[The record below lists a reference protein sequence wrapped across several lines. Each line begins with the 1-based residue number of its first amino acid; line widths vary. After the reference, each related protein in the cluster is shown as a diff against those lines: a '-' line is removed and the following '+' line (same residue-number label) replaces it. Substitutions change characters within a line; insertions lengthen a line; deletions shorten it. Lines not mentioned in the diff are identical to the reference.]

1 MDEQLLQDLFDLTT
15 EGAFSSFE
23 EFKSFIETDGENAFN
38 DIYELTIDGAFGS
51 QDEYNTF
58 ISPLKKKDSSQST
71 VISPQENTELP
82 SPTETTPVSSELPVQ
97 AEEINI
103 SGINAPGAEPEGQEE
118 IDEIILDTQTSDEDI
133 TEIDLSGERY
143 GRNIESGEDKF
154 WFEEMLGNVP
164 VVSGVTDFFGDMI
177 RAGEQGFS
185 QGATID
191 DAVSLYSQGSSMSS
205 EDMAQYIAAV
215 KKMDS
220 MPMSDEM
227 KSFNKIYK
235 KNGGGILGFI
245 LGVGSNPTV
254 TGQLLVSSIASMVNP
269 TVLGGGAAGA
279 ATGAGVGAAAGS
291 VGGPLAAFT
300 AAGGGIAGGLMG
312 MGATL
317 EFGLSYTEFL
327 REEITKKGLKF
338 DEAGIRKILSDPEA
352 VQSIRNKAAAR
363 GLVIGAIDGLTA
375 GVAGKVGASLT
386 KAGIAAGKSAIKAG
400 GKGAL
405 ATTVIEGAGGAGGEA
420 AARAVTG
427 QEMDVAEIGF
437 EGITGQASGVLTI
450 PQAAFGMSST
460 DIVKK
465 GYNEGMNIFKPPA
478 YKIGND
484 KMTKAEI
491 EKFVD
496 TATLEEVEA
505 IQFNVKNDPVLEQ
518 KIKDL
523 KVKAENNKILN
534 PKIQGQ
540 DRSRILDLEVQLANL
555 GNLEMESTKIEA
567 QKIKS
572 EIKEI
577 TERALSSDT
586 KVEPTK
592 KDLELA
598 KEQLISEG
606 IVEPSPEQ
614 IKAKANAI
622 QDSAINEKIS
632 VAETGK
638 NEKADGF
645 NKAPVYKTGGKPVLF
660 HGSTKKFTEFD
671 IEKIGSGADAGT
683 ARGIFFTS
691 DPEVASF
698 FSKETGSFKGN
709 VIQSIKSLTGKSQST
724 IYSGALNTDNIKTV
738 DFNGQRTSPGFDK
751 NKTIQEAFNQGFEAV
766 ILKNIVDG
774 NNKVQDVTVV
784 KDMSVI
790 DGFKDTQSSGNKLIK
805 KYKQDAIQESS
816 AKGVDVRQQT
826 GDGQTVVKGDTTG
839 AVTNQS
845 QKETEGQ
852 TQNKETE
859 VDSLAINDS
868 DSVKKESYGFT
879 RERIE
884 GQPDENFTIEVVT
897 NKDGSR
903 TFRYKLEDGSIYTT
917 EKVSKNNTLTNEQ
930 YIEVSETV
938 EPGTLKLTETVEGF
952 ENIANKSAVA
962 RRKKLI
968 AEQNKQSTLV
978 AGQEQIRE
986 DISKPYIA
994 GNTEVKFNPDGTV
1007 KEILKKGTKTPAS
1020 KVAKSKA
1027 EKNVLKN
1034 KIDVNAGKI
1043 FTPSNDSK
1051 ITPEQYSQEV
1061 ADNSTN
1067 IRQIAETIKNDTK
1080 KYRSLDKKE
1089 QLQMLDPSDILSIK
1103 ISEQDFNRYGDSNL
1117 ITPEIRKNW
1126 FKKPDKN
1133 GNIINDLDT
1142 VVMETPGLE
1151 VENVIDFIVNN
1162 PKRKINVK
1170 QGKPSVVREL
1180 ETKFKELTG
1189 INPTPTNIDTVV
1201 NISPDAQPLAVIK
1214 EKDKASLEIAEEPT
1228 KNKKGVKNPK
1238 KILGDKP
1245 KKVTV
1250 NEKVALKDQI
1260 KLEAKAARE
1269 AKRSVITEQKLK
1281 RKRKI
1286 AKKNIGA
1293 KLGVIS
1299 VDLDTALQTL
1309 FSIDPDLIPDKQLDS
1324 YADLVKEF
1332 GDNKRVLNLNDKAV
1346 TLEKAL
1352 DIIDAVEMEVEVD
1365 EEGVLV
1371 KEEKVD
1377 NYDLNQEVKE
1387 IRANKITNEELNNIS
1402 DSRSR
1407 EIAREI
1413 NKFSKQDIDGLV
1425 KENKKGEKNYG
1436 LVNTLKAV
1444 KNNIKNGFVP
1454 RAALEVLTEVNS
1466 NKADNKVTP
1475 VVEKVTKP
1483 GIYRHLRSFYNSA
1496 KVAIT
1501 SNSPSGKNLLLDRL
1515 RSSPTFFIDDIFGNF
1530 NSKTIYNNTF
1540 KKLAVAYESFK
1551 TEVSRAENKIKDA
1564 DKLLR
1569 SKSRNKTVKAK
1580 YKLRIL
1586 QLQRE
1591 YLSNIIDGKAN
1602 PKAPPAL
1609 DFIDATMEAIKDGE
1623 ALSPSDLKILQELRA
1638 EFLVDNEISLDK
1650 LNKSLTTKEKQA
1662 LALYDEVSGSTAEKA
1677 VFISSTLYGNRV
1689 NLLNDYTH
1697 HSVITKSDIEADF
1710 DRKTKRFVNS
1720 STNTKAGT
1728 IVERTPGAKPISFD
1742 PSYSALRGVQETL
1755 LDYEMTQVNRE
1766 VAKTVNKM
1774 KSKIKSDPNS
1784 TMAQNDAANALVKSL
1799 NEVNKVLF
1807 GNTFADVGAGGVLLN
1822 RIKTLGYQAALSSV
1836 PRAVGELVGNMGLM
1850 LMNPVASARAFKNFG
1865 GLVLNPKN
1873 TTLGMDI
1880 MDNLNSSETSKLF
1893 DTENMQSKYS
1903 NMTDFMQTSQAS
1915 GSAVGSV
1922 QNAMGIIMNLGL
1934 NQTAAGINTMANK
1947 LMSYPDQAISRPLW
1961 FGSFADSFAKAT
1973 KELNGKEIKLTV
1985 EDYKKIGDGTSQYLT
2000 PEFKEARESAK
2011 NTADANAITVATSTN
2026 PYNTILKNMP
2036 RTTDKGFLP
2045 LYRQAN
2051 SYMAR
2056 FSLFEY
2062 GTARNAIGALYKS
2075 GDISRTQAVGLLSG
2089 VIFRMSSYVAVY
2101 SVLSSIMDE
2110 ELFDAKDDKE
2120 EDIED
2125 ILMRQTVGSVLTLLT
2140 RGNLGNIPSIPIN
2153 FMLESM
2159 VNEPFLG
2166 DLRNNEEYDPYK
2178 HSIVFSQLNKE
2189 DLQKKNLAEIGMK
2202 IFAGP
2207 YGPMLATALRTGT
2220 LAVRSQLNKTQES
2233 RDKNLEE
2240 LTNRMSFEALGNSGL
2255 IPFYKDIRRA
2265 LVKKRFNKP
2274 KPLTK
2279 TQLKELKKNY
2289 PEYFQDNE
2297 TKTSA
2302 GSRKSR
2308 TQSKGSGRRTRKQSR

>member
-38 DIYELTIDGAFGS
+38 DIYELTIDGAFAS

-58 ISPLKKKDSSQST
+58 VSPLKKKDSSQST

-82 SPTETTPVSSELPVQ
+82 SPTGTTPVSSELPGQ
-97 AEEINI
+97 TEEINI

-118 IDEIILDTQTSDEDI
+118 IDEIILDTQTSNEDI

-215 KKMDS
+215 KRMDS

-386 KAGIAAGKSAIKAG
+386 KASIAAGKSAIKAG

-405 ATTVIEGAGGAGGEA
+405 ATTAIEAAGGAGGEA

-496 TATLEEVEA
+496 TATLKEVEA
-505 IQFNVKNDPVLEQ
+505 IQFDVKNDPVLEQ

-598 KEQLISEG
+598 KEELISEG
-606 IVEPSPEQ
+606 IVDPSPEQ

-638 NEKADGF
+638 NEKVDGF
-645 NKAPVYKTGGKPVLF
+645 DKAPVYKTGGKPVLF

-738 DFNGQRTSPGFDK
+738 DFNGQRTSPKFDK
-751 NKTIQEAFNQGFEAV
+751 NKTIQEAFDQGFDAV

-790 DGFKDTQSSGNKLIK
+790 DGFKDTQSSGNELIK
-805 KYKQDAIQESS
+805 KYNQDAVQESS
-816 AKGVDVRQQT
+816 TKGVDVPKST
-826 GDGQTVVKGDTTG
+826 GDGQTVVKGDTTR

-859 VDSLAINDS
+859 V
-868 DSVKKESYGFT
+868 K
-879 RERIE
+879 
-884 GQPDENFTIEVVT
+884 
-897 NKDGSR
+897 
-903 TFRYKLEDGSIYTT
+903 
-917 EKVSKNNTLTNEQ
+917 
-930 YIEVSETV
+930 
-938 EPGTLKLTETVEGF
+938 
-952 ENIANKSAVA
+952 
-962 RRKKLI
+962 
-968 AEQNKQSTLV
+968 STLV
-978 AGQEQIRE
+978 ADQQNVRQ

-1007 KEILKKGTKTPAS
+1007 NTIVKKGTKTPAG
-1020 KVAKSKA
+1020 KAAKSKA

-1043 FTPSNDSK
+1043 FTPINDSK
-1051 ITPEQYSQEV
+1051 ITLEQYSQEV

-1067 IRQIAETIKNDTK
+1067 IRQIAETIKYDTK
-1080 KYRSLDKKE
+1080 EYRSLDKKE

-1133 GNIINDLDT
+1133 GNIKNDLDT

-1180 ETKFKELTG
+1180 EAKFKELTG

-1332 GDNKRVLNLNDKAV
+1332 GDSKRVLNLNDKAV

-1352 DIIDAVEMEVEVD
+1352 DIIDAVEMEVEVN

-1413 NKFSKQDIDGLV
+1413 NQFSKQDIDGLV

-1466 NKADNKVTP
+1466 NKAKNKVAP
-1475 VVEKVTKP
+1475 VVKKVTKP

-1501 SNSPSGKNLLLDRL
+1501 SKSPSGKNLLLDRL

-1569 SKSRNKTVKAK
+1569 SKSRNKTVKRK

-1591 YLSNIIDGKAN
+1591 YLSNIIDGKPN

-1638 EFLVDNEISLDK
+1638 EFLVDNEINLDK

-1766 VAKTVNKM
+1766 VAKTVNK
-1774 KSKIKSDPNS
+1774 IKSEIKADPNS

-2125 ILMRQTVGSVLTLLT
+2125 ILTRQTVGSVLTLLT

-2159 VNEPFLG
+2159 INEPYLG

-2189 DLQKKNLAEIGMK
+2189 DLQKKNLFEIGTK

-2207 YGPMLATALRTGT
+2207 YGPILASTVRTAK
-2220 LAVRSQLNKTQES
+2220 LAIASQLNKTQES

-2289 PEYFQDNE
+2289 PEYFEDNG

>member
-58 ISPLKKKDSSQST
+58 VSPLKKKDSSQST

-82 SPTETTPVSSELPVQ
+82 SPTETPLASSESSGEPEQ
-97 AEEINI
+97 AVTL
-103 SGINAPGAEPEGQEE
+103 GINAPGNEPEGQEE
-118 IDEIILDTQTSDEDI
+118 IDEVIIENQTPDSNVTEIDLSNT
-133 TEIDLSGERY
+133 TEIDLSGKKY
-143 GRNIESGEDKF
+143 GANVDAGEDKF
-154 WFEEMLGNVP
+154 WFEEMLGKVP
-164 VVSGVTDFFGDMI
+164 VVGEVTDFFGDML
-177 RAGEQGFS
+177 RAGEQGYS
-185 QGATID
+185 QGGTID
-191 DAVSLYSQGSSMSS
+191 DAMSVFAQGSSMSN

-235 KNGGGILGFI
+235 NNGGGILGFI
-245 LGVGSNPTV
+245 LGVGQNPTV

-269 TVLGGGAAGA
+269 TVLGGGAVGAGLGAGA
-279 ATGAGVGAAAGS
+279 GAAAGS
-291 VGGPLAAFT
+291 VGGPLAIFT

-312 MGATL
+312 MGSTL

-327 REEITKKGLKF
+327 REEITKKGLNF
-338 DEAGIRKILSDPEA
+338 DEAGIRKVLNDPEA
-352 VQSIRNKAAAR
+352 VQSIRNRAAAR
-363 GLVIGAIDGLTA
+363 GLVIGAVDGLTA

-386 KAGIAAGKSAIKAG
+386 KAGIAAGKSAVKAG

-405 ATTVIEGAGGAGGEA
+405 ATTAIEAAGGAGGEA

-460 DIVKK
+460 DVIKK
-465 GYNEGMNIFKPPA
+465 GYNEGMNIFKPPV
-478 YKIGND
+478 YKIGKD
-484 KMTKAEI
+484 KMTKAQI

-496 TATLEEVEA
+496 TATLEEIET
-505 IQFNVKNDPVLEQ
+505 IQFDVTNDPVLEQ
-518 KIKDL
+518 KIKNL

-534 PKIQGQ
+534 SKIQGQ
-540 DRSRILDLEVQLANL
+540 DRADILDLEVQLANL

-567 QKIKS
+567 QQIKRK
-572 EIKEI
+572 IKEI
-577 TERALSSDT
+577 TERAL
-586 KVEPTK
+586 EP
-592 KDLELA
+592 
-598 KEQLISEG
+598 G
-606 IVEPSPEQ
+606 
-614 IKAKANAI
+614 
-622 QDSAINEKIS
+622 INEKITL
-632 VAETGK
+632 EEL
-638 NEKADGF
+638 NEPDTFTHRTMSKDAITTWADGDQVIGKKEDLNDFDSRVPKNPLEAAAKKEGF
-645 NKAPVYKTGGKPVLF
+645 NRQSPNFQKGGVYSGKVKPGEFVVVTKGDNKFIPSASFQNRETFEKSGGISTLKPDSRQLSNFDLYQVNENGELVKQNWNNYKT
-660 HGSTKKFTEFD
+660 
-671 IEKIGSGADAGT
+671 
-683 ARGIFFTS
+683 
-691 DPEVASF
+691 
-698 FSKETGSFKGN
+698 
-709 VIQSIKSLTGKSQST
+709 
-724 IYSGALNTDNIKTV
+724 
-738 DFNGQRTSPGFDK
+738 
-751 NKTIQEAFNQGFEAV
+751 NK
-766 ILKNIVDG
+766 
-774 NNKVQDVTVV
+774 
-784 KDMSVI
+784 
-790 DGFKDTQSSGNKLIK
+790 
-805 KYKQDAIQESS
+805 DAIQVRKAE
-816 AKGVDVRQQT
+816 GVDVRQQT
-826 GDGQTVVKGDTTG
+826 GDGQKVVKGDTTG

-859 VDSLAINDS
+859 VA
-868 DSVKKESYGFT
+868 
-879 RERIE
+879 
-884 GQPDENFTIEVVT
+884 
-897 NKDGSR
+897 
-903 TFRYKLEDGSIYTT
+903 
-917 EKVSKNNTLTNEQ
+917 
-930 YIEVSETV
+930 
-938 EPGTLKLTETVEGF
+938 
-952 ENIANKSAVA
+952 A
-962 RRKKLI
+962 
-968 AEQNKQSTLV
+968 TLV
-978 AGQEQIRE
+978 ADQQNVRE

-1007 KEILKKGTKTPAS
+1007 KEILKKGTKTIAS
-1020 KVAKSKA
+1020 KAAQSKA

-1043 FTPSNDSK
+1043 FTPSNDST
-1051 ITPEQYSQEV
+1051 ITPKQYTNEV
-1061 ADNSTN
+1061 AENSTN
-1067 IRQIAETIKNDTK
+1067 VRQIAEAIKQEKARVKGLSKN
-1080 KYRSLDKKE
+1080 E
-1089 QLQMLDPSDILSIK
+1089 QIEAIDPDGILGLQ
-1103 ISEQDFNRYGDSNL
+1103 ISEQDFVRFGDPSL
-1117 ITPEIRKNW
+1117 ITKQIRRNW
-1126 FKKPDKN
+1126 FKKTKDGPVKN
-1133 GNIINDLDT
+1133 DIDT
-1142 VVMETPGLE
+1142 VVMEMPGYE
-1151 VENVIDFIVNN
+1151 VGVNDKEYVQKVIDFIVEN
-1162 PKRKINVK
+1162 PTRKISIQK
-1170 QGKPSVVREL
+1170 GKPAVVKEL
-1180 ETKFKELTG
+1180 ETRFKELTG
-1189 INPTPTNIDTVV
+1189 INPTPSNIDTVV
-1201 NISPDAQPLAVIK
+1201 AINPDATPLVDIQ
-1214 EKDKASLEIAEEPT
+1214 EQDKAQVKIAQEPT

-1238 KILGDKP
+1238 KILGKDKE

-1250 NEKVALKDQI
+1250 NEKTALKDQI

-1324 YADLVKEF
+1324 YTDLVKEF
-1332 GDNKRVLNLNDKAV
+1332 GDSKKVLDLNDKAV
-1346 TLEKAL
+1346 TLEKAV
-1352 DIIDAVEMEVEVD
+1352 DIINAVEMEVEVD

-1371 KEEKVD
+1371 KEEKID

-1387 IRANKITNEELNNIS
+1387 IRANKITNEELNNIP

-1413 NKFSKQDIDGLV
+1413 SEFSKQDIDGLV
-1425 KENKKGEKNYG
+1425 KENKKGEKNYS

-1454 RAALEVLTEVNS
+1454 KAALDVLTEVNS
-1466 NKADNKVTP
+1466 NKAKNKVAP
-1475 VVEKVTKP
+1475 KIKAVTKA
-1483 GIYRHLRSFYNSA
+1483 GVYRHLRSFYNSA

-1540 KKLAVAYESFK
+1540 KKLSVAYESFK

-1564 DKLLR
+1564 EKLLR
-1569 SKSRNKTVKAK
+1569 SKSKNKTVKRK

-1609 DFIDATMEAIKDGE
+1609 DFIDATMEAIKDGV

-1650 LNKSLTTKEKQA
+1650 LKKSLTTKEKQA

-1697 HSVITKSDIEADF
+1697 HSVITKSDIKAEF
-1710 DRKTKRFVNS
+1710 DKKTDKFVNS
-1720 STNTKAGT
+1720 STSTKAGT
-1728 IVERTPGAKPISFD
+1728 IVERTLGAKPISFD

-1755 LDYEMTQVNRE
+1755 LDYNMTQVNRE
-1766 VAKTVNKM
+1766 VAKTVNKI
-1774 KSKIKSDPNS
+1774 KSEIKSDPNS

-1799 NEVNKVLF
+1799 NEVNEVLF
-1807 GNTFADVGAGGVLLN
+1807 GNTFTDVGAGGVLIN
-1822 RIKTLGYQAALSSV
+1822 RIKTLGYQAALSSI
-1836 PRAVGELVGNMGLM
+1836 PRAVGELVGNMGMM
-1850 LMNPVASARAFKNFG
+1850 LKNPVASARAFKNFG
-1865 GLVLNPKN
+1865 GLTLDPRN
-1873 TTLGMDI
+1873 TTIGMDI
-1880 MDNLNSSETSKLF
+1880 MDNLDSSETSKLF

-1903 NMTDFMQTSQAS
+1903 NMTDFMQTSQSS

-1922 QNAMGIIMNLGL
+1922 QNAMGIIMNLGV

-1973 KELNGKEIKLTV
+1973 KEFNGKEIKLTV

-2036 RTTDKGFLP
+2036 RTTDKDFLP

-2110 ELFDAKDDKE
+2110 ELFDAKDDKD

-2125 ILMRQTVGSVLTLLT
+2125 ILTRQTIGSVLTLLT

-2159 VNEPFLG
+2159 INEPYLG

-2189 DLQKKNLAEIGMK
+2189 DLQKKNLFEIGAK
-2202 IFAGP
+2202 IVAGP
-2207 YGPMLATALRTGT
+2207 YGPMLATAVRTGKLT
-2220 LAVRSQLNKTQES
+2220 IASQLNKTQES

-2240 LTNRMSFEALGNSGL
+2240 LTNRMAFEVLGNSGL
-2255 IPFYKDIRRA
+2255 VPFYKDIRRA
-2265 LVKKRFNKP
+2265 LVKKRFNQP

-2289 PEYFQDNE
+2289 PEYFQDGG
-2297 TKTSA
+2297 TSNSA
-2302 GSRKSR
+2302 RSRKSR
-2308 TQSKGSGRRTRKQSR
+2308 PTKSKKKSRPSRS

>member
-58 ISPLKKKDSSQST
+58 VSPLKKKDSSQST

-82 SPTETTPVSSELPVQ
+82 SPTETTPVSSELPGQ

-103 SGINAPGAEPEGQEE
+103 SGVNAPGAEPEGQEE
-118 IDEIILDTQTSDEDI
+118 IDEIILDTQTSDEGI
-133 TEIDLSGERY
+133 TEINLSGERY
-143 GRNIESGEDKF
+143 GKNIESGEDKF

-164 VVSGVTDFFGDMI
+164 VVGEVTDFFGDMI
-177 RAGEQGFS
+177 RAGEQGFA
-185 QGATID
+185 QGGTID
-191 DAVSLYSQGSSMSS
+191 DAMSVFAQGSSMSN

-235 KNGGGILGFI
+235 NNGGGILGFI
-245 LGVGSNPTV
+245 LGVGANPTV

-269 TVLGGGAAGA
+269 TVLGGGAVGAGLGAGA
-279 ATGAGVGAAAGS
+279 GAAAGS
-291 VGGPLAAFT
+291 VGGPLAIFT

-312 MGATL
+312 MGSTL

-338 DEAGIRKILSDPEA
+338 DQEGIRKILNDPEA
-352 VQSIRNKAAAR
+352 VQSIRNRAAAR
-363 GLVIGAIDGLTA
+363 GLVIGAVDGLTA

-386 KAGIAAGKSAIKAG
+386 KAGIAAGKSAVKAG

-405 ATTVIEGAGGAGGEA
+405 ATTAIEAAGGAGGEA

-460 DIVKK
+460 DVIKK
-465 GYNEGMNIFKPPA
+465 GYNEGMNIFKPPV
-478 YKIGND
+478 YKIGKD

-496 TATLEEVEA
+496 TATLEEAET
-505 IQFNVKNDPVLEQ
+505 IQFDVKNDPVLEQ
-518 KIKDL
+518 KIKNL
-523 KVKAENNKILN
+523 KVKAENNKTLN
-534 PKIQGQ
+534 PKIQGE
-540 DRSRILDLEVQLANL
+540 DRVKILDLEVQLANL

-606 IVEPSPEQ
+606 IIEPSPEQ
-614 IKAKANAI
+614 IKTKANAI
-622 QDSAINEKIS
+622 QE
-632 VAETGK
+632 
-638 NEKADGF
+638 
-645 NKAPVYKTGGKPVLF
+645 P
-660 HGSTKKFTEFD
+660 STEAVD
-671 IEKIGSGADAGT
+671 VQEQ
-683 ARGIFFTS
+683 TS
-691 DPEVASF
+691 D
-698 FSKETGSFKGN
+698 
-709 VIQSIKSLTGKSQST
+709 GKT
-724 IYSGALNTDNIKTV
+724 LGE
-738 DFNGQRTSPGFDK
+738 R
-751 NKTIQEAFNQGFEAV
+751 
-766 ILKNIVDG
+766 
-774 NNKVQDVTVV
+774 
-784 KDMSVI
+784 
-790 DGFKDTQSSGNKLIK
+790 
-805 KYKQDAIQESS
+805 
-816 AKGVDVRQQT
+816 
-826 GDGQTVVKGDTTG
+826 DTTG

-859 VDSLAINDS
+859 VA
-868 DSVKKESYGFT
+868 
-879 RERIE
+879 
-884 GQPDENFTIEVVT
+884 
-897 NKDGSR
+897 
-903 TFRYKLEDGSIYTT
+903 
-917 EKVSKNNTLTNEQ
+917 
-930 YIEVSETV
+930 
-938 EPGTLKLTETVEGF
+938 
-952 ENIANKSAVA
+952 A
-962 RRKKLI
+962 
-968 AEQNKQSTLV
+968 TLV
-978 AGQEQIRE
+978 ADQQNVRE

-1034 KIDVNAGKI
+1034 RIDVNAGKI

-1061 ADNSTN
+1061 SDNSTN

-1126 FKKPDKN
+1126 FKKPDKS

-1269 AKRSVITEQKLK
+1269 AAREAKRSIIKEQELK

-1299 VDLDTALQTL
+1299 ADLDTALQTL

-1332 GDNKRVLNLNDKAV
+1332 GDSKRVLDLNEKSN
-1346 TLEKAL
+1346 TLDKAL
-1352 DIIDAVEMEVEVD
+1352 DIINAVEMEVEVD
-1365 EEGVLV
+1365 EDGVLV

-1377 NYDLNQEVKE
+1377 DYDLNQEAKE
-1387 IRANKITNEELNNIS
+1387 IQANKITNEELNNIP
-1402 DSRSR
+1402 DERSR

-1413 NKFSKQDIDGLV
+1413 NQFSKQDIDGLV

-1444 KNNIKNGFVP
+1444 KNNIRNGFVP
-1454 RAALEVLTEVNS
+1454 KAALDVLIEVNS
-1466 NKADNKVTP
+1466 NKAENKVTP

-1501 SNSPSGKNLLLDRL
+1501 SKSPSGKNLLLDRL

-1540 KKLAVAYESFK
+1540 KKLSDAYSSFE

-1591 YLSNIIDGKAN
+1591 YLSNIIDGKPN

-1609 DFIDATMEAIKDGE
+1609 DFIDATMEAIKDGD
-1623 ALSPSDLKILQELRA
+1623 ALSPYDLKILQELRS

-1650 LNKSLTTKEKQA
+1650 LNKSLSTKEKQA
-1662 LALYDEVSGSTAEKA
+1662 LALYDEVSASTAEKA

-1697 HSVITKSDIEADF
+1697 HSVITKSDIKAEF
-1710 DRKTKRFVNS
+1710 DKKTDKFVNS
-1720 STNTKAGT
+1720 TNNTKAGT

-1755 LDYEMTQVNRE
+1755 LDYNMTQVNRE

-1799 NEVNKVLF
+1799 NEVNEVLF
-1807 GNTFADVGAGGVLLN
+1807 GNTFTDVSAGGVLLN
-1822 RIKTLGYQAALSSV
+1822 KIKTLGYQASLASI
-1836 PRAVGELVGNMGLM
+1836 PRAVAELAGNMGMM
-1850 LMNPVASARAFKNFG
+1850 LKNPVASARAFKDFG

-1873 TTLGMDI
+1873 TTLGIDI

-1922 QNAMGIIMNLGL
+1922 QNAMGIIMNLGI

-1973 KELNGKEIKLTV
+1973 KELNGKEVKLTV

-2000 PEFKEARESAK
+2000 PEFKEAREIAK
-2011 NTADANAITVATSTN
+2011 NAADANAITVATSTN

-2036 RTTDKGFLP
+2036 RKDGNNLNA

-2125 ILMRQTVGSVLTLLT
+2125 ILTRQTVGSVLTLLT

-2159 VNEPFLG
+2159 INEPYLG

-2207 YGPMLATALRTGT
+2207 YGPMLATALRTGK
-2220 LAVRSQLNKTQES
+2220 LAIRSQFNKTQES

-2289 PEYFQDNE
+2289 PEYFEDSG

-2308 TQSKGSGRRTRKQSR
+2308 TQSKGSGRRTRRQSRQ

>member
-38 DIYELTIDGAFGS
+38 DIYELTIDGAFAS

-58 ISPLKKKDSSQST
+58 VSPLKKKDSSQST

-82 SPTETTPVSSELPVQ
+82 SPTGTTPVSSELPGQ
-97 AEEINI
+97 TEEINI

-118 IDEIILDTQTSDEDI
+118 IDEIILDTQTSNEDI

-386 KAGIAAGKSAIKAG
+386 KASIAAGKSAIKAG

-405 ATTVIEGAGGAGGEA
+405 ATTAIEAAGGAGGEA

-505 IQFNVKNDPVLEQ
+505 IQFDVKNDPVLEQ

-598 KEQLISEG
+598 KEELISEG

-614 IKAKANAI
+614 IKTKANAI
-622 QDSAINEKIS
+622 Q
-632 VAETGK
+632 
-638 NEKADGF
+638 
-645 NKAPVYKTGGKPVLF
+645 
-660 HGSTKKFTEFD
+660 
-671 IEKIGSGADAGT
+671 
-683 ARGIFFTS
+683 
-691 DPEVASF
+691 
-698 FSKETGSFKGN
+698 
-709 VIQSIKSLTGKSQST
+709 
-724 IYSGALNTDNIKTV
+724 
-738 DFNGQRTSPGFDK
+738 
-751 NKTIQEAFNQGFEAV
+751 
-766 ILKNIVDG
+766 
-774 NNKVQDVTVV
+774 
-784 KDMSVI
+784 
-790 DGFKDTQSSGNKLIK
+790 
-805 KYKQDAIQESS
+805 ESS
-816 AKGVDVRQQT
+816 TKGVDVQKQT
-826 GDGQTVVKGDTTG
+826 GDGQKVVEGDTTG

-859 VDSLAINDS
+859 V
-868 DSVKKESYGFT
+868 K
-879 RERIE
+879 
-884 GQPDENFTIEVVT
+884 
-897 NKDGSR
+897 
-903 TFRYKLEDGSIYTT
+903 
-917 EKVSKNNTLTNEQ
+917 
-930 YIEVSETV
+930 
-938 EPGTLKLTETVEGF
+938 
-952 ENIANKSAVA
+952 
-962 RRKKLI
+962 
-968 AEQNKQSTLV
+968 STLV
-978 AGQEQIRE
+978 ADQQNIRE

-1007 KEILKKGTKTPAS
+1007 NTIVKKGTKTPAG
-1020 KVAKSKA
+1020 KAAKSKA

-1126 FKKPDKN
+1126 FKKPDKS
-1133 GNIINDLDT
+1133 GNIKNDLDT
-1142 VVMETPGLE
+1142 VVMETPGLD
-1151 VENVIDFIVNN
+1151 VEAVIDFIVNN

-1309 FSIDPDLIPDKQLDS
+1309 FSINPDLIPDKQLDS

-1466 NKADNKVTP
+1466 NKAKNKVAP
-1475 VVEKVTKP
+1475 VVKKVTKA

-1638 EFLVDNEISLDK
+1638 EFLVDNEISIDK

-1710 DRKTKRFVNS
+1710 DRKTNRFVNS

-1766 VAKTVNKM
+1766 VAKTVNK
-1774 KSKIKSDPNS
+1774 IKSEIKADPNS

-1822 RIKTLGYQAALSSV
+1822 KIKTLGYQAALSSV

-2125 ILMRQTVGSVLTLLT
+2125 ILTRQTVGSVLTLLT

-2159 VNEPFLG
+2159 INEPYLG

-2220 LAVRSQLNKTQES
+2220 LAVRSQFNLTPES
-2233 RDKNLEE
+2233 RAKNLEE

-2289 PEYFQDNE
+2289 PEYFQDSG

-2302 GSRKSR
+2302 GSRRSR
-2308 TQSKGSGRRTRKQSR
+2308 TQSKGSGRRSRKQSR

>member
-1 MDEQLLQDLFDLTT
+1 MDEQLLKDLFDLTE
-15 EGAFSSFE
+15 EGSFLSFE
-23 EFKSFIETDGENAFN
+23 EFKSFIETDGVD
-38 DIYELTIDGAFGS
+38 DIYGLMIEGAFES

-58 ISPLKKKDSSQST
+58 VSPLKKKDSFQST
-71 VISPQENTELP
+71 GTSLEGGTESNSVIENPMESLEF
-82 SPTETTPVSSELPVQ
+82 SGENNQDDSSVIVEQDV
-97 AEEINI
+97 
-103 SGINAPGAEPEGQEE
+103 
-118 IDEIILDTQTSDEDI
+118 SDETIIDPNKSNNNVTQI
-133 TEIDLSGERY
+133 DLSNATEIDLSGQKY
-143 GRNIESGEDKF
+143 GANTSAGEDKF
-154 WFEEMLGNVP
+154 WFEEMLGKVP
-164 VVSGVTDFFGDMI
+164 VLNEVTDFFGDML
-177 RAGEQGFS
+177 RAGQQGFS

-191 DAVSLYSQGSSMSS
+191 DAVKLFAQGSSMSKQ
-205 EDMAQYIAAV
+205 DMAQYIAAV

-235 KNGGGILGFI
+235 ANGGGVLGFI
-245 LGVGSNPTV
+245 LGVGANPTV

-269 TVLGGGAAGA
+269 TVIGGGTAGA
-279 ATGAGVGAAAGS
+279 VAGAGIGAAAGS
-291 VGGPLAAFT
+291 IGGPLAAFT
-300 AAGGGIAGGLMG
+300 GIGGGIAGGLMG
-312 MGATL
+312 MGSTL

-338 DEAGIRKILSDPEA
+338 DQEGIRKILDDPEA
-352 VQSIRNKAAAR
+352 VQSIRNRAAAR

-386 KAGIAAGKSAIKAG
+386 KAGIAAGKTAVKAG

-405 ATTVIEGAGGAGGEA
+405 TTAAIEAAGGAGGEA

-437 EGITGQASGVLTI
+437 EGITGQASGILTI
-450 PQAAFGMSST
+450 PQAALGMSTT

-465 GYNEGMNIFKPPA
+465 GYNEGMNIFKPPV
-478 YKIGND
+478 YKIGKE
-484 KMTKAEI
+484 KMTKAQI
-491 EKFVD
+491 EKFAD
-496 TATLEEVEA
+496 TATLEQLQT
-505 IQFNVKNDPVLEQ
+505 IQFDVTNDPVLNQ

-523 KVKAENNKILN
+523 KVKAERNKELN
-534 PKIQGQ
+534 PKIQGE
-540 DRSRILDLEVQLANL
+540 DRARILDLEMQLSNL
-555 GNLEMESTKIEA
+555 GNLEMESTKIQKRSIEA
-567 QKIKS
+567 

-577 TERALSSDT
+577 TERALASDT

-592 KDLELA
+592 KDLEIA
-598 KEQLISEG
+598 KEELISEG
-606 IVEPSPEQ
+606 IVEPSTEQ
-614 IKAKANAI
+614 IKTKA
-622 QDSAINEKIS
+622 
-632 VAETGK
+632 
-638 NEKADGF
+638 
-645 NKAPVYKTGGKPVLF
+645 
-660 HGSTKKFTEFD
+660 
-671 IEKIGSGADAGT
+671 
-683 ARGIFFTS
+683 
-691 DPEVASF
+691 
-698 FSKETGSFKGN
+698 
-709 VIQSIKSLTGKSQST
+709 
-724 IYSGALNTDNIKTV
+724 
-738 DFNGQRTSPGFDK
+738 
-751 NKTIQEAFNQGFEAV
+751 
-766 ILKNIVDG
+766 
-774 NNKVQDVTVV
+774 
-784 KDMSVI
+784 
-790 DGFKDTQSSGNKLIK
+790 
-805 KYKQDAIQESS
+805 DAIQESKTAS
-816 AKGVDVRQQT
+816 VDDKKFT
-826 GDGQTVVKGDTTG
+826 GDSEAVVEGDSTG
-839 AVTNQS
+839 AVTS
-845 QKETEGQ
+845 EGNA
-852 TQNKETE
+852 TAQNKNEKIQKTE
-859 VDSLAINDS
+859 VDPLAINDE

-884 GQPDENFTIEVVT
+884 GQPDENNTIEVVT

-903 TFRYKLEDGSIYTT
+903 TVRYINTDGKTYNTIL
-917 EKVSKNNTLTNEQ
+917 VSKDNTLTNKQ
-930 YIEVSETV
+930 YIEVTETV

-986 DISKPYIA
+986 DISKPYLA

-1007 KEILKKGTKTPAS
+1007 KEILKKGTKTIAS
-1020 KVAKSKA
+1020 KAAQSKA

-1034 KIDVNAGKI
+1034 KIDVNAGKLFI
-1043 FTPSNDSK
+1043 PSNDST
-1051 ITPEQYSQEV
+1051 ITPKQYTNEV
-1061 ADNSTN
+1061 AENSTN
-1067 IRQIAETIKNDTK
+1067 VRQIAEAIKQEKARVKGLSKN
-1080 KYRSLDKKE
+1080 E
-1089 QLQMLDPSDILSIK
+1089 QIEAIDPDGILGLQ
-1103 ISEQDFNRYGDSNL
+1103 ISEQDFVRFGDPSL
-1117 ITPEIRKNW
+1117 ITKQIRRNW
-1126 FKKPDKN
+1126 FKKTKDGPIKN
-1133 GNIINDLDT
+1133 DIDT
-1142 VVMETPGLE
+1142 VVMEMPGYE
-1151 VENVIDFIVNN
+1151 VGVNDKEYVQKVIDFIVEN
-1162 PKRKINVK
+1162 PTRKISIQK
-1170 QGKPSVVREL
+1170 GKPAVVKEL
-1180 ETKFKELTG
+1180 ETRFKELTG
-1189 INPTPTNIDTVV
+1189 INPTPSNIDTVV
-1201 NISPDAQPLAVIK
+1201 AINPDATPLVDIQEQDNAQVK
-1214 EKDKASLEIAEEPT
+1214 IAQEPT

-1238 KILGDKP
+1238 KILGKDKE

-1250 NEKVALKDQI
+1250 NEKTALKDQI

-1281 RKRKI
+1281 GKRKI

-1332 GDNKRVLNLNDKAV
+1332 GDSKRVLDLNDKAV

-1371 KEEKVD
+1371 KEEKID

-1387 IRANKITNEELNNIS
+1387 IRANKITNEELNNIP

-1413 NKFSKQDIDGLV
+1413 SQFSKQDIDGLV

-1454 RAALEVLTEVNS
+1454 RAALDVLTEVNS
-1466 NKADNKVTP
+1466 NKAKNKVAP
-1475 VVEKVTKP
+1475 KIKAVTKA
-1483 GIYRHLRSFYNSA
+1483 GVYRHLRSFYNSA

-1564 DKLLR
+1564 EKLLR
-1569 SKSRNKTVKAK
+1569 SKSKNKTVKRK

-1650 LNKSLTTKEKQA
+1650 LKKSLTTKEKQA

-1710 DRKTKRFVNS
+1710 DKKTKKFVNS

-1766 VAKTVNKM
+1766 VAKTVNK
-1774 KSKIKSDPNS
+1774 IKSEIKADPNS

-1799 NEVNKVLF
+1799 NEINKVLF

-1822 RIKTLGYQAALSSV
+1822 RIKTLGYQAALSSI
-1836 PRAVGELVGNMGLM
+1836 PRAVGELVGNMGMM
-1850 LMNPVASARAFKNFG
+1850 LKNPVASARAFKNFG
-1865 GLVLNPKN
+1865 GLTLDPRN

-1880 MDNLNSSETSKLF
+1880 MDNLDSSETSKLF

-1903 NMTDFMQTSQAS
+1903 NMTDFMQTSQSS

-1922 QNAMGIIMNLGL
+1922 QNAMGIIMNLGV

-2036 RTTDKGFLP
+2036 RTTDTGFLP

-2125 ILMRQTVGSVLTLLT
+2125 ILTRQTVGSVLTLLT

-2159 VNEPFLG
+2159 INEPYLG
-2166 DLRNNEEYDPYK
+2166 DLRNNEEYNPYK

-2207 YGPMLATALRTGT
+2207 YGPMLATALRTGK
-2220 LAVRSQLNKTQES
+2220 LAIRSQFNTTEES
-2233 RDKNLEE
+2233 RAKNLEE
-2240 LTNRMSFEALGNSGL
+2240 LTNRMSFEVLGNSGL

-2265 LVKKRFNKP
+2265 LVKKRFNQP

-2289 PEYFQDNE
+2289 PEYFEDDG
-2297 TKTSA
+2297 TSNSA
-2302 GSRKSR
+2302 KSRKSR
-2308 TQSKGSGRRTRKQSR
+2308 PTKSREKSRPSKS

>member
-38 DIYELTIDGAFGS
+38 DIYELTIDGAFTS

-505 IQFNVKNDPVLEQ
+505 IQFDVKNDPVLEQ

-606 IVEPSPEQ
+606 IIEPSPEQ
-614 IKAKANAI
+614 IKTKANAI
-622 QDSAINEKIS
+622 QE
-632 VAETGK
+632 
-638 NEKADGF
+638 
-645 NKAPVYKTGGKPVLF
+645 P
-660 HGSTKKFTEFD
+660 STEAVD
-671 IEKIGSGADAGT
+671 VQEQ
-683 ARGIFFTS
+683 TS
-691 DPEVASF
+691 D
-698 FSKETGSFKGN
+698 
-709 VIQSIKSLTGKSQST
+709 GKT
-724 IYSGALNTDNIKTV
+724 LGE
-738 DFNGQRTSPGFDK
+738 R
-751 NKTIQEAFNQGFEAV
+751 
-766 ILKNIVDG
+766 
-774 NNKVQDVTVV
+774 
-784 KDMSVI
+784 
-790 DGFKDTQSSGNKLIK
+790 
-805 KYKQDAIQESS
+805 
-816 AKGVDVRQQT
+816 
-826 GDGQTVVKGDTTG
+826 DTTG

>member
-1 MDEQLLQDLFDLTT
+1 MDDKELEEFLTLLPEGQLSLDELREVVGTEGLDVFFDQVP
-15 EGAFSSFE
+15 EGAFASAE
-23 EFKSFIETDGENAFN
+23 EMKA
-38 DIYELTIDGAFGS
+38 
-51 QDEYNTF
+51 TF
-58 ISPLKKKDSSQST
+58 PSLKKKDSSQLPVT
-71 VISPQENTELP
+71 SPEENTELP
-82 SPTETTPVSSELPVQ
+82 SPTETPLASSESSGEPEQ
-97 AEEINI
+97 AVTL
-103 SGINAPGAEPEGQEE
+103 GINAPGNEPEGQEE
-118 IDEIILDTQTSDEDI
+118 IDEVIIENQTPDSNVTEIDLSNT
-133 TEIDLSGERY
+133 TEIDLSGKKY
-143 GRNIESGEDKF
+143 GANVDAGEDKF
-154 WFEEMLGNVP
+154 WFEEMLGKVP
-164 VVSGVTDFFGDMI
+164 VLNEVTDFFGDML

-191 DAVSLYSQGSSMSS
+191 DAVSLFSQGSSMSKK
-205 EDMAQYIAAV
+205 DMAQYIAAV

-235 KNGGGILGFI
+235 NNGGGILGFI
-245 LGVGSNPTV
+245 LGVGQNPTV

-269 TVLGGGAAGA
+269 TVIGGGAAGA
-279 ATGAGVGAAAGS
+279 AAGAGVGAAAGS
-291 VGGPLAAFT
+291 IGGPLAVFT

-312 MGATL
+312 MGSTL

-338 DEAGIRKILSDPEA
+338 DQEGIRKILDDPEA
-352 VQSIRNKAAAR
+352 VQSIRNRAAAR

-386 KAGIAAGKSAIKAG
+386 KAGIAAGKSAVKAG

-405 ATTVIEGAGGAGGEA
+405 ATTAIEAAGGAGGEA

-437 EGITGQASGVLTI
+437 EGITGQASGILTI
-450 PQAAFGMSST
+450 PQAALGMSST
-460 DIVKK
+460 DVIKK
-465 GYNEGMNIFKPPA
+465 GYNEGMNIFKPPV
-478 YKIGND
+478 YKIGKE
-484 KMTKAEI
+484 KMTKAQI
-491 EKFVD
+491 EKFAD
-496 TATLEEVEA
+496 TATLEQLQT
-505 IQFNVKNDPVLEQ
+505 IQFDVTNDPVLDQ

-534 PKIQGQ
+534 SKIQGQ
-540 DRSRILDLEVQLANL
+540 DRADILDLEVQLASL

-567 QKIKS
+567 EQIKS
-572 EIKEI
+572 KIKEI
-577 TERALSSDT
+577 TERALASDT

-606 IVEPSPEQ
+606 IVEPSTEQ
-614 IKAKANAI
+614 IKTKANTALEPG
-622 QDSAINEKIS
+622 INEKITI
-632 VAETGK
+632 AETSK
-638 NEKADGF
+638 KEKIDGF
-645 NKAPVYKTGGKPVLF
+645 DKAPVYQKGGKPVLF

-671 IEKIGSGADAGT
+671 IEKVGSGADAGT

-698 FSKETGSFKGN
+698 FSKETGSFTGN
-709 VIQSIKSLTGKSQST
+709 VIQSVKSLTGKSEST

-738 DFNGQRTSPGFDK
+738 DFSGQRTSPGFDK
-751 NKTIQEAFNQGFEAV
+751 NKTIQEAFDQGFDAV

-790 DGFKDTQSSGNKLIK
+790 EEFKDTQLSGNKLIK
-805 KYKQDAIQESS
+805 KYNQDAIQVRKAE
-816 AKGVDVRQQT
+816 GVDVRQQT
-826 GDGQTVVKGDTTG
+826 GDGQKVVKGDTTG

-852 TQNKETE
+852 AQNKETE
-859 VDSLAINDS
+859 VA
-868 DSVKKESYGFT
+868 
-879 RERIE
+879 
-884 GQPDENFTIEVVT
+884 
-897 NKDGSR
+897 
-903 TFRYKLEDGSIYTT
+903 
-917 EKVSKNNTLTNEQ
+917 
-930 YIEVSETV
+930 
-938 EPGTLKLTETVEGF
+938 
-952 ENIANKSAVA
+952 A
-962 RRKKLI
+962 
-968 AEQNKQSTLV
+968 TLV
-978 AGQEQIRE
+978 ADQQNVRE

-1043 FTPSNDSK
+1043 FTPSNDST
-1051 ITPEQYSQEV
+1051 ITPKQYTNEV
-1061 ADNSTN
+1061 AENSTN
-1067 IRQIAETIKNDTK
+1067 VRQIAEAIKQEKARVKGLSKN
-1080 KYRSLDKKE
+1080 E
-1089 QLQMLDPSDILSIK
+1089 QIEAIDPDGILGLQ
-1103 ISEQDFNRYGDSNL
+1103 ISEQDFVRFGDPSL
-1117 ITPEIRKNW
+1117 ITKQIRRNW
-1126 FKKPDKN
+1126 FKKTKDGPVKN
-1133 GNIINDLDT
+1133 DIDT
-1142 VVMETPGLE
+1142 VVMEMPGYE
-1151 VENVIDFIVNN
+1151 VGVNDKEYVQKVIDFIVEN
-1162 PKRKINVK
+1162 PTRKISIQK
-1170 QGKPSVVREL
+1170 GKPAVVKEL
-1180 ETKFKELTG
+1180 ETRFKELTG
-1189 INPTPTNIDTVV
+1189 INPTPSNIDTVV
-1201 NISPDAQPLAVIK
+1201 AINPDATPLVDIQ
-1214 EKDKASLEIAEEPT
+1214 EQDKAQVKIAQEPT

-1238 KILGDKP
+1238 KILGKDKE

-1250 NEKVALKDQI
+1250 NEKTALKDQI

-1332 GDNKRVLNLNDKAV
+1332 GDSKRVLDLNDKAV

-1371 KEEKVD
+1371 KEEKID

-1387 IRANKITNEELNNIS
+1387 IRANKITNEELNNIP

-1413 NKFSKQDIDGLV
+1413 SQFSKQDIDGLV
-1425 KENKKGEKNYG
+1425 KENKKGEKNYS

-1454 RAALEVLTEVNS
+1454 KAALDVLTEVNS
-1466 NKADNKVTP
+1466 NKAKNKVAP
-1475 VVEKVTKP
+1475 KIKAVTKA
-1483 GIYRHLRSFYNSA
+1483 GVYRHLRSFYNSA

-1551 TEVSRAENKIKDA
+1551 TGVARAENKIKDA
-1564 DKLLR
+1564 DKLL
-1569 SKSRNKTVKAK
+1569 SPGFLKGSRNKTVKAK

-1623 ALSPSDLKILQELRA
+1623 ALSPSDLKILKELRA

-1650 LNKSLTTKEKQA
+1650 LNKSLTPKEKKA
-1662 LALYDEVSGSTAEKA
+1662 LALYDEVSASTAEKA

-1697 HSVITKSDIEADF
+1697 HSVLTTDPDADLNLKSS
-1710 DRKTKRFVNS
+1710 KFVNS
-1720 STNTKAGT
+1720 STSTKAGT
-1728 IVERTPGAKPISFD
+1728 IVERTPDAKPISFD

-1755 LDYEMTQVNRE
+1755 LDYEMTQINRE
-1766 VAKTVNKM
+1766 VAKTVNK
-1774 KSKIKSDPNS
+1774 IKSEIKADPNS
-1784 TMAQNDAANALVKSL
+1784 TMAQNNAANALVKSL
-1799 NEVNKVLF
+1799 NEVNEVLF
-1807 GNTFADVGAGGVLLN
+1807 KNTFTDVSSGDAVLN
-1822 RIKTLGYQAALSSV
+1822 RIKTLGYQASLASI
-1836 PRAVGELVGNMGLM
+1836 PRAVAELAGNMGMM
-1850 LMNPVASARAFKNFG
+1850 LKNPVASARAFKNFG
-1865 GLVLNPKN
+1865 GLTLDPRN

-1880 MDNLNSSETSKLF
+1880 MDNLDSSETSKLF
-1893 DTENMQSKYS
+1893 DTEAMQSKYS
-1903 NMTDFMQTSQAS
+1903 NMTDFMQSSQS
-1915 GSAVGSV
+1915 TGNAVNPV
-1922 QNAMGIIMNLGL
+1922 QNAMGIILNLGVK
-1934 NQTAAGINTMANK
+1934 QTAAGINTMANK

-2000 PEFKEARESAK
+2000 PEFKEARERAK
-2011 NTADANAITVATSTN
+2011 NSADANAVTVATSTN
-2026 PYNTILKNMP
+2026 PYNNILKNMP
-2036 RTTDKGFLP
+2036 RTTDKGFFKP

-2075 GDISRTQAVGLLSG
+2075 GDISKPQAAGLLSG

-2101 SVLSSIMDE
+2101 SVLTSIMDE

-2120 EDIED
+2120 EDFED
-2125 ILMRQTVGSVLTLLT
+2125 ILTRQTVGSVLTLLT

-2153 FMLESM
+2153 FLLETM
-2159 VNEPFLG
+2159 VNEPYLG
-2166 DLRNNEEYDPYK
+2166 DLRNNEEYDAYK

-2207 YGPMLATALRTGT
+2207 YGPMLATALRTGK
-2220 LAVRSQLNKTQES
+2220 LAIRSQFNKTQES

-2240 LTNRMSFEALGNSGL
+2240 LTNRMAFEALGNSGL
-2255 IPFYKDIRRA
+2255 VPFYKDIRRA
-2265 LVKKRFNKP
+2265 LVKKRFNQP

-2289 PEYFQDNE
+2289 PEYFQDGG
-2297 TKTSA
+2297 TSNSA
-2302 GSRKSR
+2302 RSRKSR
-2308 TQSKGSGRRTRKQSR
+2308 PTKSKKKSRPSRS